1 MEKYKS
7 KFEEEKK
14 ELKESVYDIILYYF
28 HDLNKY
34 DKFSIE
40 RAVKN
45 MEIKDVN
52 NLKDGLDKL
61 FYNLEG

>member
-14 ELKESVYDIILYYF
+14 ELKESVYDVILYYF
-28 HDLNKY
+28 RDLKKY
-34 DKFSIE
+34 DNFIVE
-40 RAVKN
+40 RAIKN

-52 NLKDGLDKL
+52 NLKDALDKL
-61 FYNLEG
+61 FYNLES